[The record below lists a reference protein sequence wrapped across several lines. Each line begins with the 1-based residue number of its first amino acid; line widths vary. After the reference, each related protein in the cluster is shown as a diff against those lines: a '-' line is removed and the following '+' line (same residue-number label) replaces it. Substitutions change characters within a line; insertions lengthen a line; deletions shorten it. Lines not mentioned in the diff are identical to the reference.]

1 MQRIITALAIAVV
14 MVATLVASTIP
25 AMATSSAGS
34 LIFIPVPNGVG
45 GTYRC
50 ASGPPFVSK
59 LDSPEANCIHQQSGA
74 PAGLVCDIPTTIMFV
89 PAAPKVPSVPE
100 YEVGGLLCR

>member
-1 MQRIITALAIAVV
+1 MRRIITALAIAAV
-14 MVATLVASTIP
+14 MAATLAASTMP
-25 AMATSSAGS
+25 AMATSSAGA
-34 LIFIPVPNGVG
+34 LIFIPVPTGPG
-45 GTYRC
+45 ETYHC
-50 ASGPPFVSK
+50 AGDPPFVSE
-59 LDSPEANCIHQQSGA
+59 LDSPEANCTHPHSGA